1 MPLLLLTIL
10 PSILIISYF
19 VYSDKF
25 KEPKGEIIKIFIYGI
40 LITIPAYFLNT
51 YLNAFW
57 YANFQ
62 VSQEIISSF
71 LTAAPVEEGLKLSI
85 LYFYVYK
92 MKDFNEPID
101 GIVYGVTVSL
111 GFATLENIYY
121 VYLLADYFDTTSMA
135 LAIARSFSA
144 VPAHAVFGVFMGY
157 FFMKYSFIKKG
168 DNLFFA
174 FLIPFV
180 LHGCYNLFTAS
191 NFFISLLL
199 ILISWIVA
207 LKLFSRLK
215 NTQKSKKKEYE
226 KKI

>member
-1 MPLLLLTIL
+1 MNLLFVTIFPSLLIVFF
-10 PSILIISYF
+10 F
-19 VYSDKF
+19 VSSDKF
-25 KEPKGEIIKIFIYGI
+25 KEPNKEIIKVFFYGI

-51 YLNAFW
+51 YISQIW
-57 YANFQ
+57 YATNA
-62 VSQEIISSF
+62 SEGLISSF
-71 LTAAPVEEGLKLSI
+71 LTAAPVEESLKLAV
-85 LYFYVYK
+85 LYFFVYK

-135 LAIARSFSA
+135 LAIVRSFSA

-174 FLIPFV
+174 FIVPFV
-180 LHGCYNLFTAS
+180 LHGCYNLFVSS
-191 NFFISLLL
+191 NFYVAFLL
-199 ILISWIVA
+199 IVISWIVA
-207 LKLFSRLK
+207 LRMFSRLK
-215 NTQKSKKKEYE
+215 KTQGKKRREYE